1 MNAAAPSAQGGSPF
15 APRAVLGMLLFG
27 ALAFLLAL
35 YFIGIDETGN
45 NTNDGGG
52 HAASKGLNGYAALV
66 RLVET
71 GGHAAHVSRS
81 EGDLATSGLLV
92 LTPSHDADGAELARI
107 VAQRRYAGP
116 TLVVLPKWTAVALPR
131 TQPGVKQGWVGL
143 YGVQPP
149 AWKGFADDI
158 AVAPAQAPGW
168 RGAGLSGTLP
178 VPGQVQ
184 GGSGGRL
191 VPLVRTAD
199 GTRVL
204 AGYIADEGY
213 YPALNTLAGVDSS
226 MGGDEED
233 RYPLVMVFE
242 PDLLDNY
249 GMAQRAN
256 AQLAMALIDAAADG
270 ADGSVTFDLTQNGL
284 ARSMNLLTLAFTPP
298 FLAATLCLAIAAVV
312 VGWRALRRFG
322 PPLAETRAIAFGKR
336 QLAENSAGFIR
347 RTRRLH
353 LLGPPY
359 AALMR
364 KRIATALGL
373 PWQDDARAMD
383 ERIDMALTARGAAHT
398 PFFALTERLGHARSQ
413 HELLRAAEALK
424 QIERMLGR

>member
-1 MNAAAPSAQGGSPF
+1 MNAAAPSARGASPF

-45 NTNDGGG
+45 NADDGGG

-66 RLVET
+66 RLVEM
-71 GGHAAHVSRS
+71 GGYAMHVSRS
-81 EGDLATSGLLV
+81 EGDLSTPGLLV
-92 LTPSHDADGAELARI
+92 LTPSHNADGEELAQI
-107 VAQRRYAGP
+107 VARRRYAGP
-116 TLVVLPKWTAVALPR
+116 TLVVLPKWTASTLPR
-131 TQPGVKQGWVGL
+131 TQEGAKRGWVTLFGT
-143 YGVQPP
+143 QPP
-149 AWKGFADDI
+149 EWKGFADDI
-158 AVAPAQAPGW
+158 AVAATQSRGW
-168 RGAGLSGTLP
+168 YGAGRAGVLP
-178 VPGQVQ
+178 APGQVQ
-184 GGSGGRL
+184 AGSGDRL

-213 YPALNTLAGVDSS
+213 YPALNALAGVDPS
-226 MGGDEED
+226 MGGDQED
-233 RYPLVMVFE
+233 RYPLVLVFE

-256 AQLAMALIDAAADG
+256 AQLAMALVDAAADG
-270 ADGSVTFDLTQNGL
+270 ADESVTFDLTQNGL
-284 ARSMNLLTLAFTPP
+284 GRSMNLLTLAFTPP
-298 FLAATLCLAIAAVV
+298 FLAATLCLAIAAAV

-322 PPLAETRAIAFGKR
+322 PPLAEARAIAFGKR

-364 KRIATALGL
+364 KRIAAMLGL